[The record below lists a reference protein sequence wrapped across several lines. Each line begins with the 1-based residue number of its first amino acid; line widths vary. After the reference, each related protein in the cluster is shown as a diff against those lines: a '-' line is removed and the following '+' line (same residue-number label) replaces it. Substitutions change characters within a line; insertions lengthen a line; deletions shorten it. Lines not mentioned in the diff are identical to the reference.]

1 MVKRLV
7 ALFVLVVGFAL
18 VQPGAAFLA
27 DGKDKAPVD
36 DKPIVLHYDPDYGEI
51 G

>member
-7 ALFVLVVGFAL
+7 ALLTLVVGFAL
-18 VQPGAAFLA
+18 VQPGAALLA
-27 DGKDKAPVD
+27 DGKDTAPAED
-36 DKPIVLHYDPDYGEI
+36 EAIVLHYDPDYGEI